1 MTYQNPKLEL
11 KTWLAELTKDFSI
24 TDDKFYATYILK
36 DFRCECTD
44 AIGSESL
51 IILQLKWLNQSHSLC
66 AKFQNSIK
74 KIKSHALIYSDKKS
88 SVSSKGYHPP
98 RQPKGKFSKSVKSWQ
113 IFSSNA

>member
-36 DFRCECTD
+36 DFRGECTD

-51 IILQLKWLNQSHSLC
+51 IILQLK
-66 AKFQNSIK
+66 
-74 KIKSHALIYSDKKS
+74 
-88 SVSSKGYHPP
+88 
-98 RQPKGKFSKSVKSWQ
+98 
-113 IFSSNA
+113 